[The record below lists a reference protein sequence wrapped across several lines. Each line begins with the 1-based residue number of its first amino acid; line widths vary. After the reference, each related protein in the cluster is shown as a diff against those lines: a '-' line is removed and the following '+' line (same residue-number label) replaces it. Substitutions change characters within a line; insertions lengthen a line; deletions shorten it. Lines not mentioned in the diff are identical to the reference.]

1 MFYPSSEGALIFYVD
16 KWIDFI
22 FSLLDD
28 KKYSKD
34 ILPKMTDE
42 HELVLDVG
50 WSSTTSL
57 PLMEGFRICK
67 IIHNNGHNN
76 NVNHTILTPGDNF
89 QVLHTDLSAPQV
101 LYQS

>member
-16 KWIDFI
+16 KWIEFN

-42 HELVLDVG
+42 HELGLDVG

-67 IIHNNGHNN
+67 IIHNNGHDSI

-89 QVLHTDLSAPQV
+89 EVFHTDISAPQV
-101 LYQS
+101 QY